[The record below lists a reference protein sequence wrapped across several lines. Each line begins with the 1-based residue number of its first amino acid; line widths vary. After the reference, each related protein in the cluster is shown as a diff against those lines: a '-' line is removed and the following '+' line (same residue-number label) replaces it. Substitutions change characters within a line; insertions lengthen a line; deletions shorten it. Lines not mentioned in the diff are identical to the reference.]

1 MSFINNF
8 DLNLSP
14 RSDELHS
21 NDSRQIDLNK
31 DLEDVSDEETL
42 HLGQMELAID
52 SNQPL
57 LDHSEQ
63 DGFEEGHDGSQGEQD
78 SRLQSQRASRKNK
91 NLSNEDRRRIYQT
104 LLTKSVDGKLR
115 RGTIREVSAI
125 FSISS
130 RTVARIWKQ
139 ATQSSNN
146 GAINVSHKRSK
157 NCGRKRIEIDP
168 EQIKKVPLS
177 RRTSLES
184 LAYAINVS
192 KSTLHRNFKSGR
204 LRRHSNHVKPYLKDS
219 NKKARAQFSLS
230 MIDKSSLPHDPH
242 FKDMNDM
249 IHIDEKWFYIS
260 KKAEKYYLL
269 PEESDPVRTCKS
281 KNFLT
286 KVMFLTAIARPRF
299 DSDGKEVFSGKIGIF
314 PFVTKEP
321 AKRSSANRPAGT
333 LETKPITSVGRDIA
347 RTFLITKV
355 LPAILEKWPARD
367 VNKPILI
374 QQDNARTHINPDDEE
389 FRLAVQRCG
398 LNVQL
403 ICQPP
408 NSPDLNVLDLGFFS
422 AIQNLHYKE
431 APRTVDELIT
441 SVENAYNAFSTVK
454 SNRIFL
460 TLQQCMIEIMKAR
473 GSNGYKIPHM
483 KKGSLERNGKLPST
497 SVRCKTCRRDD
508 ELAELFLISLARTV
522 ISYQSCC
529 IC

>member
-1 MSFINNF
+1 
-8 DLNLSP
+8 
-14 RSDELHS
+14 
-21 NDSRQIDLNK
+21 
-31 DLEDVSDEETL
+31 
-42 HLGQMELAID
+42 
-52 SNQPL
+52 
-57 LDHSEQ
+57 
-63 DGFEEGHDGSQGEQD
+63 
-78 SRLQSQRASRKNK
+78 
-91 NLSNEDRRRIYQT
+91 
-104 LLTKSVDGKLR
+104 
-115 RGTIREVSAI
+115 
-125 FSISS
+125 
-130 RTVARIWKQ
+130 
-139 ATQSSNN
+139 
-146 GAINVSHKRSK
+146 
-157 NCGRKRIEIDP
+157 
-168 EQIKKVPLS
+168 
-177 RRTSLES
+177 
-184 LAYAINVS
+184 
-192 KSTLHRNFKSGR
+192 
-204 LRRHSNHVKPYLKDS
+204 
-219 NKKARAQFSLS
+219 